1 MKINLNNDFDLIN
14 NLIDINIINT
24 EIGNIICIDDFLRYP
39 NIFYNFF
46 DKDVFIDSDYKST
59 YYPGKEINLND
70 TLKIEFDDFTDKYI
84 KPYLDLNNLNKII
97 HSDYTFRLINKKN
110 SDLIMENMLPHN
122 HIPYIINNKDNFYY
136 NGISSC
142 LYLYNKNNISNGTS
156 IYKEKIKIKGG
167 LLKKKLEYVN
177 NKPVYDNKTLN
188 YENYKNEC
196 EYLKKIL
203 KNPMYNADNEN
214 ILFKKIFSI
223 DAKFNRI
230 IFFPNNFFHNFDI
243 DNQYY
248 NNINDMDNKRYTI
261 VGMSFYDNKFKINNQ
276 YLEYILNK

>member
-1 MKINLNNDFDLIN
+1 MKINLNNEFDLIN
-14 NLIDINIINT
+14 NFIKINIINT
-24 EIGNIICIDDFLRYP
+24 EIGHLIYIDDFLRYP
-39 NIFYNFF
+39 DIFYNFF
-46 DKDVFIDSDYKST
+46 DKNNFLECNLKST

-84 KPYLDLNNLNKII
+84 KPYLNLSNLNNII
-97 HSDYTFRLINKKN
+97 QSDYTFRLLNKKN
-110 SDLIMENMLPHN
+110 SELNFENMLPHN
-122 HIPYIINNKDNFYY
+122 HIPYIVNNQDKYYY

-156 IYKEKIKIKGG
+156 FFKEKINIKGG
-167 LLKKKLEYVN
+167 LLKKKLEYFN
-177 NKPVYDNKTLN
+177 NKPVYDYKTLN
-188 YENYKNEC
+188 YENFKNEC

-214 ILFKKIFSI
+214 ILFEKIYSI

-261 VGMSFYDNKFKINNQ
+261 VGISFYDNRFKINNQ
-276 YLEYILNK
+276 YLEYLLNK